1 MPLRP
6 ARGGAGEEQIGTI
19 QAIVR
24 RAPALAGHSALSV
37 RAPVRT
43 SGRVPVDDPA
53 AARATATDGPPGGR
67 RRRARRPSILWRY
80 RRVWFLFG
88 LLGLTALAGVAWVVT
103 HVPLPPEV
111 PQAQTSIV
119 YDATGAQIATFH
131 GDENRF
137 PVKLGEVPKVTVDAV
152 IAAEDR
158 KFFQHGGIDPV
169 GILRATW
176 ADIRHRGVRQG
187 GSTITQ
193 QYVKNAF
200 IGGGHER
207 TFARKIREA
216 IVAVKLESKYSKP
229 EILERYLNTVYF
241 GRGAYGIQAAAK
253 AYYDK
258 DAAQLDLKES
268 AYLVGLIRT
277 PSEGDV
283 IKNPQLATTLR
294 SLVLDSMV
302 RERTITRAQ
311 ADEVRAVDLTSY
323 VRTPKSSETTVTSST
338 KGVEYFVEYVR
349 QQLLNT
355 HTIDE
360 VLRGGL
366 RVHTTLDPRLQDLA
380 YDAVYGATLNRPNDP
395 AGSLVS
401 LDPDGRVVAM
411 VGGKDWSQSKVNL
424 AVGADGGGSG
434 RQPGSTFKPF
444 LLAETVRQGYSV
456 ESSFA
461 GPAKIVLPGA
471 DGGNDWEVENYEGA
485 SFGRINLID
494 ATANSVNTVYAQL
507 TTAIGPEAVAD
518 MARKLGV
525 NKSKLKPVVS
535 LPLGTASVSVL
546 EMADAYLTFAN
557 EGMHT
562 EARVIK
568 KISVGGSVI
577 VDDKPKRTRVLER
590 DQANMVNFVLRQ
602 VVERGSGVRA
612 KLSGPTYGKTGTT
625 EDYGDAWFIGYN
637 RKLTTAVW
645 MGYPEGQSEPLVNVH
660 GWGRVSGGSLPAEIW
675 KRFMSKAA
683 PDRGEFPKPTSFAGK
698 SFAGGLVKFREKS
711 ATSTPLNTAPS
722 RAPAATTPRKDPVP
736 TTASGPVATTLPA
749 RVEPP
754 VTTVPRAPRT
764 IPPIP
769 DITRPDVPTQ
779 R

>member
-1 MPLRP
+1 
-6 ARGGAGEEQIGTI
+6 
-19 QAIVR
+19 VR

-43 SGRVPVDDPA
+43 PERVPVDDPA
-53 AARATATDGPPGGR
+53 VSSRTLADRPPGR
-67 RRRARRPSILWRY
+67 RRRPKRPSILWRY

-137 PVKLGEVPKVTVDAV
+137 PVKLDQVPKVTIDAV
-152 IAAEDR
+152 VAAEDR
-158 KFFQHGGIDPV
+158 KFFQHRGIDPV

-176 ADIRHRGVRQG
+176 ADLRHRGVRQG

-216 IVAVKLESKYSKP
+216 IVAVKLESKYSKA

-283 IKNPQLATTLR
+283 IKDSVLAAKLR
-294 SLVLDSMV
+294 SIVLDAMV
-302 RERTITRAQ
+302 RERTITQAQ
-311 ADEVRAVDLTSY
+311 ADEARAIDLASY
-323 VRTPKSSETTVTSST
+323 VRVPTSSETTVTSST

-349 QQLLNT
+349 QQLLKT

-366 RVHTTLDPRLQDLA
+366 KVQTTLDPRLQDLA
-380 YDAVYGATLNRPNDP
+380 YDAVYTDTLNRPTDP

-411 VGGKDWSQSKVNL
+411 VGGRDWSLSKVTL
-424 AVGADGGGSG
+424 TVGPDGGGSG
-434 RQPGSTFKPF
+434 RQPGSTFKPV

-518 MARKLGV
+518 MARKLGI

-557 EGMHT
+557 EGMQT
-562 EARVIK
+562 EPRVIK
-568 KISVGGSVI
+568 KISVGDSVI
-577 VDDKPKRTRVLER
+577 LDDKPKRTRVLER
-590 DQANMVNFVLRQ
+590 DQANTVNFVLRQ
-602 VVERGSGVRA
+602 VVDRGSGVRA
-612 KLSGPTYGKTGTT
+612 RLPAGSPCGKTGTT

-645 MGYPEGQSEPLVNVH
+645 MGYPAGQSKPLVNVH
-660 GWGRVSGGSLPAEIW
+660 GWGRVSGGSLPAEMW

-683 PDRGEFPKPTSFAGK
+683 PDRCDFPKPASFAGK
-698 SFAGGLVKFREKS
+698 SFAGGLVKFQDKS
-711 ATSTPLNTAPS
+711 VTTVSGITVPRS
-722 RAPAATTPRKDPVP
+722 PASTTPRDEPVP
-736 TTASGPVATTLPA
+736 TTGGGPVATTA
-749 RVEPP
+749 PP
-754 VTTVPRAPRT
+754 RDDPPPPTTLRPPTPPRT
-764 IPPIP
+764 DFTIP
-769 DITRPDVPTQ
+769 DITVPPRARPPNG
-779 R
+779 